1 MDSEEWEF
9 LSNEEFFDYPMLR
22 ESEESIPE
30 VKNSEEEFVGD
41 NGRIEFELPAE
52 AAAGQEAPPYQ
63 AFFGGPRTDELA
75 DMTMEVSPMA
85 APFGSVDPPAE
96 DGEGAGKCEGAPDR
110 EQEVGISSPE
120 IVQKGIPE
128 GFGLRVWRWRMTA
141 VGALSS
147 VGFAA
152 ATVGVFLLSGHH
164 RIKHR
169 QRNPGIQIQIRHDD
183 KGISEIMTSAMEI
196 KGFPASRAL
205 LSFGGRYEASPC
217 G

>member
-52 AAAGQEAPPYQ
+52 AAAGQEAPPNQ

-75 DMTMEVSPMA
+75 DMTM
-85 APFGSVDPPAE
+85 E

-183 KGISEIMTSAMEI
+183 K
-196 KGFPASRAL
+196 
-205 LSFGGRYEASPC
+205 SPSVIRRPL
-217 G
+217 